1 MYEELEPVYTSS
13 GEIAPIYSQNCRW
26 AADDPTNANLYGMV
40 YYLGGIVYNYS
51 QCRDQI
57 EAMLPEGWRIPT
69 SDDITDLTSVIPT
82 STAGMKALMLTA
94 FGGNNSTGFNGASAG
109 QVEKQRTSCFEYGYP
124 SGTLQLAVRTGTYDN
139 SFVISHSSS
148 QYHLKYH
155 NNSTNRLISL
165 RVCRNA

>member
-1 MYEELEPVYTSS
+1 
-13 GEIAPIYSQNCRW
+13 
-26 AADDPTNANLYGMV
+26 MV
-40 YYLGGIVYNYS
+40 YYIGGIVSNYS
-51 QCRDQI
+51 KCRDQI

-82 STAGMKALMLTA
+82 STAGMKALMLPA

-109 QVEKQRTSCFEYGYP
+109 QAQKQRESCFEYGYP
-124 SGTLQLAVRTGTYDN
+124 SGTLQLIVLTGTSYN

-155 NNSTNRLISL
+155 NNDTVRLISL